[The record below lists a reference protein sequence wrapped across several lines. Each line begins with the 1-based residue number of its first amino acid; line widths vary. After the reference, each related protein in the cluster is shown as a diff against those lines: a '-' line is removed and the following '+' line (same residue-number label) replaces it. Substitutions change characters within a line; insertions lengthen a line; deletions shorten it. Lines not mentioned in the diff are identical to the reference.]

1 MEEDFVI
8 VIQQG
13 EGAIAFRAKCQLLA
27 QVSIRHFQ
35 LEDIEFF
42 STPSEAVETEQ
53 WRGHLV
59 FTHWL
64 KAPAQKMANQREIV
78 RLNNNIELQ
87 VLHSLAQN
95 RPRFKQ
101 LNFSHC
107 RRSPAEHL
115 THFPHAAQRSH
126 AAFFLFNLNQR
137 IRLVNRRRQ
146 HGIRNTHRAKE
157 RSDANNDPL
166 AIDQGAE
173 ECEQIDVVIV
183 VAVFLD
189 GEAVWALHAGY
200 FYKR

>member
-1 MEEDFVI
+1 
-8 VIQQG
+8 
-13 EGAIAFRAKCQLLA
+13 
-27 QVSIRHFQ
+27 
-35 LEDIEFF
+35 
-42 STPSEAVETEQ
+42 
-53 WRGHLV
+53 
-59 FTHWL
+59 
-64 KAPAQKMANQREIV
+64 MANQREVV

-87 VLHSLAQN
+87 VLHSLAQY
-95 RPRFKQ
+95 RAGFKQ
-101 LNFSHC
+101 LNLGH
-107 RRSPAEHL
+107 RRRGATEHL

-126 AAFFLFNLNQR
+126 AAFFLFNLHQR

-200 FYKR
+200 FYKG

>member
-1 MEEDFVI
+1 M
-8 VIQQG
+8 
-13 EGAIAFRAKCQLLA
+13 
-27 QVSIRHFQ
+27 
-35 LEDIEFF
+35 
-42 STPSEAVETEQ
+42 
-53 WRGHLV
+53 
-59 FTHWL
+59 FTSGL
-64 KAPAQKMANQREIV
+64 KAPAQKVSNKWEIV
-78 RLNNNIELQ
+78 GLDKDIEFEVLNC
-87 VLHSLAQN
+87 LAQN

-126 AAFFLFNLNQR
+126 ATFFLFNLHQR

-146 HGIRNTHRAKE
+146 QGIRNTHRAKE

-166 AIDQGAE
+166 AVDQGAE

-200 FYKR
+200 FYKG